1 LLHDPAVD
9 EVLVNGSGEIWIE
22 RRGVLAR
29 RGSIAGPELAVVIER
44 ILAPLGRRLDRT
56 TPIVDAR
63 LRDGTRVCAV
73 VPPISVDGTILS
85 LRRFRTEPLPLAA
98 FGDGAVRDA
107 VAELVERRCNT
118 IVSGATSSGKTSL
131 LSSLLGL
138 VRSGERIVVLEDTAE
153 LAPLADHVVR
163 LEARPGTTD
172 GVPAITVE
180 QLLRTALRLRPDRL
194 VVGEVRGAEVVG
206 LVQALN
212 TGHDGSWSTCH
223 ANSALDALHRL
234 ETLVVQ
240 AAPAWPLRAVRDHIV
255 RCIDAVVHVE
265 RTTGGV
271 RRVKEISEV
280 IDRDGVAATRPIVV
294 GGRRVADFERA
305 RVPA

>member
-1 LLHDPAVD
+1 
-9 EVLVNGSGEIWIE
+9 
-22 RRGVLAR
+22 
-29 RGSIAGPELAVVIER
+29 
-44 ILAPLGRRLDRT
+44 
-56 TPIVDAR
+56 
-63 LRDGTRVCAV
+63 
-73 VPPISVDGTILS
+73 
-85 LRRFRTEPLPLAA
+85 
-98 FGDGAVRDA
+98 
-107 VAELVERRCNT
+107 
-118 IVSGATSSGKTSL
+118 
-131 LSSLLGL
+131 
-138 VRSGERIVVLEDTAE
+138 
-153 LAPLADHVVR
+153 
-163 LEARPGTTD
+163 
-172 GVPAITVE
+172 
-180 QLLRTALRLRPDRL
+180 LRPDRL

>member
-1 LLHDPAVD
+1 
-9 EVLVNGSGEIWIE
+9 
-22 RRGVLAR
+22 
-29 RGSIAGPELAVVIER
+29 
-44 ILAPLGRRLDRT
+44 
-56 TPIVDAR
+56 
-63 LRDGTRVCAV
+63 
-73 VPPISVDGTILS
+73 
-85 LRRFRTEPLPLAA
+85 
-98 FGDGAVRDA
+98 
-107 VAELVERRCNT
+107 
-118 IVSGATSSGKTSL
+118 
-131 LSSLLGL
+131 
-138 VRSGERIVVLEDTAE
+138 
-153 LAPLADHVVR
+153 
-163 LEARPGTTD
+163 
-172 GVPAITVE
+172 VPAITVE